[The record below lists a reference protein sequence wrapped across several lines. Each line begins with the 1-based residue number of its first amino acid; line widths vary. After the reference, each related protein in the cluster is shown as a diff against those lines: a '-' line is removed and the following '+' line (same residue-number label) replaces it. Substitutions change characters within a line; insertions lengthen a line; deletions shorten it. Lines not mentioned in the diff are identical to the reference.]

1 MVYMIYVVKLDLPIK
16 SPNFNALYEK
26 PVPIRKTTNQSP
38 TIVGTFEVVTVGRD
52 IIRKHFLYNINE
64 QKM

>member
-1 MVYMIYVVKLDLPIK
+1 MIYVVKLDLPIK

-26 PVPIRKTTNQSP
+26 PVPIRKNTNQSP

-52 IIRKHFLYNINE
+52 IIR
-64 QKM
+64 